1 MYYLKI
7 NGDVYGHGGDMIPMM
22 ELGLQC
28 LEWFCIDTDRMEIW
42 DDKRM
47 VMRLAQEHELQGD
60 EEWRW
65 LPGLRAIK

>member
-1 MYYLKI
+1 
-7 NGDVYGHGGDMIPMM
+7 MIPLM
-22 ELGLQC
+22 ELGLEC
-28 LEWFCIDTDRMEIW
+28 LSWFYMEGDRMEIW